1 MGLFAF
7 RRRQQREAAS
17 TEAASF
23 AIEPS
28 PKLEEEKP
36 TPKKRRPVKSKQ
48 ESTDGDHD

>member
-23 AIEPS
+23 AIDES
-28 PKLEEEKP
+28 PKLESEP
-36 TPKKRRPVKSKQ
+36 PAPKKRRPVKTKQ
-48 ESTDGDHD
+48 EPANGDRH